1 MPRCL
6 QRTVWNPFPFCDGL
20 SRMVPG
26 FSVGVHVDK
35 GGQLGLPDYG
45 HVLLEFRPGQI
56 FKRPRPIR

>member
-1 MPRCL
+1 
-6 QRTVWNPFPFCDGL
+6 
-20 SRMVPG
+20 MVPG